1 MIFQDG
7 AKSAMIRSC
16 RRRFKVNYPNGKKRM
31 QNKGPKTQNKKQSF
45 GNRGMTLEEDIN
57 QTNNYYLTHDVC
69 VIHKKPTP
77 VQIVK
82 VDYPKRS
89 AAVIKEAYFKQ
100 ASTTD
105 YNGVYRGRYL
115 DFEAK
120 ETKNKTSF
128 PLHNFHDHQIEHMKA
143 AEKHGGIVFV
153 IIRFNA
159 HDKTFLLPAVKLFP
173 AWDRQDNDTGRKS
186 IPYQYI
192 LDEGIEIPTGYPAI
206 IDYIKI
212 IDQLFF

>member
-1 MIFQDG
+1 
-7 AKSAMIRSC
+7 MIRSC
-16 RRRFKVNYPNGKKRM
+16 RRRFKMNYPNGKKRLATRVR
-31 QNKGPKTQNKKQSF
+31 KRQNKKQSF
-45 GNRGMTLEEDIN
+45 SNRGMTLEEDIN
-57 QTNNYYLTHDVC
+57 QTNSYYLAHDIC

-89 AAVIKEAYFKQ
+89 AAVIKEAYFQQ

-105 YNGVYRGRYL
+105 YNGIYKGRYL

-128 PLHNFHDHQIEHMKA
+128 PLSNFHEHQIAHMKKV
-143 AEKHGGIVFV
+143 EQHDGIVFV
-153 IIRFNA
+153 IIRFRA
-159 HDKTFLLPAVKLFP
+159 HEKTFLLPAVKLFP
-173 AWDRQDNDTGRKS
+173 LWDRQNNNAGRKS
-186 IPYQYI
+186 IPYQFI
-192 LDEGIEIPTGYPAI
+192 LDEATEIPEGYPAI
-206 IDYIKI
+206 IDYIKV

>member
-1 MIFQDG
+1 
-7 AKSAMIRSC
+7 MIR
-16 RRRFKVNYPNGKKRM
+16 YPNGKLYSPVH
-31 QNKGPKTQNKKQSF
+31 QGNTPANKKLPINYS
-45 GNRGMTLEEDIN
+45 NRGMTLEEDLN
-57 QTNNYYLTHDVC
+57 ATNDYYLTHGIA

-105 YNGVYRGRYL
+105 YNGVYKGKYI

-128 PLHNFHDHQIEHMKA
+128 PLQNFHEHQIQHMEQILKQN
-143 AEKHGGIVFV
+143 GICFV
-153 IIRFNA
+153 ILMFT
-159 HDKTFLLPAVKLFP
+159 TFQEIYLLDASHLLPL
-173 AWDRQDNDTGRKS
+173 WDNVQKEGRKS
-186 IPYQYI
+186 IPKK
-192 LDEGIEIPTGYPAI
+192 EIEEKGHLIEVGYHPR
-206 IDYIKI
+206 IDYMKTV
-212 IDQLFF
+212 DKLYF